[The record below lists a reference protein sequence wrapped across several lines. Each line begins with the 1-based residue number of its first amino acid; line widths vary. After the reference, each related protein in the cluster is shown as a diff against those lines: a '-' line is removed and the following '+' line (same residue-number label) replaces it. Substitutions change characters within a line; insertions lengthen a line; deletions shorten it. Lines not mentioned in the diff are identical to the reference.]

1 MIEPAAHLLQSAA
14 LLEPVVPMYVP
25 ASQSV
30 QAATFDAVEYL
41 PTAHSVHV
49 VAPVPVPVLVIE
61 PAAQSVH
68 DVAMFELI
76 EYLPAM
82 HAVQGH
88 SVEALLQNP
97 LPQAWHVISPVTS
110 SRRAARPASQAT
122 HAVRPSFGISPE
134 GQIEQLPASSGEYR
148 PFAHSSHCVPSSLLR
163 VPASHTDVHSA
174 APFVDS
180 ETRPAGQRLQRSD
193 ELAPSAA
200 LNRPLLQGRHVLGDP
215 NAPIVLL

>member
-1 MIEPAAHLLQSAA
+1 MQDWTFDAVEYLPAAQWAHELAPAVDPVFVIEPAAHLLQSAA

-82 HAVQGH
+82 HAVH
-88 SVEALLQNP
+88 VFAPALVPLSV
-97 LPQAWHVISPVTS
+97 ID
-110 SRRAARPASQAT
+110 PA
-122 HAVRPSFGISPE
+122 
-134 GQIEQLPASSGEYR
+134 
-148 PFAHSSHCVPSSLLR
+148 AHSEQYDLPPS
-163 VPASHTDVHSA
+163 D
-174 APFVDS
+174 
-180 ETRPAGQRLQRSD
+180 
-193 ELAPSAA
+193 
-200 LNRPLLQGRHVLGDP
+200 
-215 NAPIVLL
+215 